1 MKRLEIINAKEMSIA
16 IRNEISRSEESRYD
30 HRLHGLLLIS
40 EGMSCYDAGIIF
52 GEDPRTVERWVK
64 GFNEK
69 GFNALREGERSGR
82 PTKLTTQQM
91 AEINSDLRKNPVE
104 FGYEQD
110 LWDGKLL
117 MHHISKKFHT
127 EIGVRTCQMIFH
139 RPSSEEEKPRP
150 VIAKGDP
157 VK

>member
-1 MKRLEIINAKEMSIA
+1 MSIA

-52 GEDPRTVERWVK
+52 GEDPRTVERWLK
-64 GFNEK
+64 RFNKK
-69 GFNALREGERSGR
+69 GFNAIREGERSGR
-82 PTKLTTQQM
+82 PTKLSTQQM

-104 FGYEQD
+104 FGYEQN

-139 RPSSEEEKPRP
+139 RLEFRRRKTRP

-157 VK
+157 VKQDAFKKTL